1 MYTGYYMI
9 LKQEERA
16 RNIKDCLKKKDWT
29 GFFKILTGDENEKIF
44 RSGIQNYVQNLFK
57 TVKEKPDDRILKISA
72 LESQINPH
80 FLYNTLES
88 IRGQAIVSGSVDIA
102 KTTEALAVFFRYSIS
117 QKRNIVTLQDEINNI
132 KNYFLIQKYRFD
144 DRFQL
149 EILTDDNDISDYVLP
164 KLTLQPIVENAIFHG
179 LETKEGSGTVKIAIT
194 TTVKRLLIT
203 VSDNG
208 LGMTSEILDCVNQK
222 LRDDTF
228 PSEENS
234 GIALVNVNRRIKL
247 FFGDQYGLQ
256 IYSIQGKGTDVE
268 IVLPLVKID
277 KVIREKAINEK

>member
-1 MYTGYYMI
+1 MI